1 MSQSKSPLSKKEIHP
16 LIHGPFSSCT
26 YKYMYTYY
34 QKIHH
39 FYDRLDLR
47 YHHSNHIK
55 YSPKPAGVAP
65 RFPMACDKTRKEA
78 TTIPE
83 CATWLGRSGWLK
95 IRPVKLCN
103 GFNVWRIFIHQ
114 HVPQNRRTQGNPQ
127 RKSKSRPW
135 FWIFLLTMYR
145 KCNCFGFLGSF
156 PPHITVV
163 LFASGGII
171 PTFTVSGWPWHAC
184 DDPSIHHIKRI
195 HCLQGGPLLATSGVI
210 TPINGLINRQLGL
223 RPR

>member
-34 QKIHH
+34 QRIHH

-78 TTIPE
+78 TTIPRVCNLVGKE
-83 CATWLGRSGWLK
+83 WLVENPTCETCAMALMFGGSSSINMYHRIDEPKETPKERARVDRDSGSFCSPC
-95 IRPVKLCN
+95 I
-103 GFNVWRIFIHQ
+103 
-114 HVPQNRRTQGNPQ
+114 GNATV
-127 RKSKSRPW
+127 
-135 FWIFLLTMYR
+135 L
-145 KCNCFGFLGSF
+145 GFLALFPHTSRLFCSLREESF
-156 PPHITVV
+156 QLLLCLVDPGMLVTI
-163 LFASGGII
+163 LAYII
-171 PTFTVSGWPWHAC
+171 
-184 DDPSIHHIKRI
+184 
-195 HCLQGGPLLATSGVI
+195 
-210 TPINGLINRQLGL
+210 
-223 RPR
+223 